1 MMCGRY
7 IVINVLSMQAIMKN
21 ILLTL
26 MVLTLS
32 GCGEGN
38 KIITS
43 EMSISAGLSKGIC
56 PLIHCDTQQSD
67 TFDVVGPISPS
78 KILSKK
84 EIDLLWSSPIAGG
97 VLDYIYPDGQRV
109 FWVPQVDRI
118 MKLRLNSDNT
128 LEKIA
133 EMPLQPK
140 DYPRFS
146 PEDMQEKI
154 RQLDDAQLNSEKYE
168 ELADFWDGYQTEGL
182 RAYYAMVNN
191 AGILYVSNRNGVVA
205 YTDSEPGN
213 PASGITKVGQY
224 TFAKLKLQLGLR
236 MPMVILIGMN
246 MTPDGHII
254 AVTIDG
260 TVIGIKPDLSDA
272 YYHNLKG
279 EQIWNSIAI
288 DSKDGIYLTG
298 NKAMHK
304 LVWTDTG
311 FSTKLKDGAWS
322 VPYENGELND
332 SLRAGRGSGTT
343 PALMGSPQDEDR
355 FVVSADG
362 ADVNN
367 LIFYWRDEIPDDWKQ
382 LPGTSSPRIAGI
394 MPVNFGDNSLN
405 NSYSECSATMFE
417 YGALLANNAVKTNEA
432 MTMDVQLKMKDPAR
446 TPFGIQKFHWNP
458 ATQQAEVAW
467 SRDDVSSPNSVP
479 IVSKKDRGLHA
490 VGIKDGKWVWE
501 TLDWDSGKTRAVYV
515 LGESERF
522 NPIMLALQLL
532 PNGDPI
538 YPAFGGVVH
547 LRLGE
552 M

>member
-1 MMCGRY
+1 
-7 IVINVLSMQAIMKN
+7 MQAIIKN

-32 GCGEGN
+32 GCGEDN

-84 EIDLLWSSPIAGG
+84 DIDLLWSSPIAGG

-133 EMPLQPK
+133 EMPLQPN

-154 RQLDDAQLNSEKYE
+154 YQLDDAQLNSEKYD
-168 ELADFWDGYQTEGL
+168 ELVDFWDGYQTEGL

-224 TFAKLKLQLGLR
+224 TFAKLKLQLGLK

-260 TVIGIKPDLSDA
+260 TIIGIKPDLSDA

-279 EQIWNSIAI
+279 
-288 DSKDGIYLTG
+288 
-298 NKAMHK
+298 
-304 LVWTDTG
+304 
-311 FSTKLKDGAWS
+311 
-322 VPYENGELND
+322 
-332 SLRAGRGSGTT
+332 
-343 PALMGSPQDEDR
+343 
-355 FVVSADG
+355 
-362 ADVNN
+362 
-367 LIFYWRDEIPDDWKQ
+367 
-382 LPGTSSPRIAGI
+382 
-394 MPVNFGDNSLN
+394 
-405 NSYSECSATMFE
+405 
-417 YGALLANNAVKTNEA
+417 
-432 MTMDVQLKMKDPAR
+432 
-446 TPFGIQKFHWNP
+446 
-458 ATQQAEVAW
+458 
-467 SRDDVSSPNSVP
+467 
-479 IVSKKDRGLHA
+479 
-490 VGIKDGKWVWE
+490 
-501 TLDWDSGKTRAVYV
+501 
-515 LGESERF
+515 
-522 NPIMLALQLL
+522 
-532 PNGDPI
+532 
-538 YPAFGGVVH
+538 
-547 LRLGE
+547 
-552 M
+552 